1 MNIIRTKIK
10 NKNAITLISLIITI
24 VILIILAGVSINL
37 LLGEDGIIERAK
49 KSKEETLIAQYKEQI
64 EIIKAETVLKNDNE
78 ITLEKLKD
86 AFDDETQK
94 DWINNTEIITD
105 NGIDKIKLTTND
117 GYIFYITEKVTEY
130 KGKGEIENKNIT
142 ADMISFT
149 PSDTNWQ
156 VDNVKDALDYL
167 YNN

>member
-1 MNIIRTKIK
+1 MNIVRTKIK

-49 KSKEETLIAQYKEQI
+49 KSKEETLIEQYKEQI

-130 KGKGEIENKNIT
+130 KGKGKIENKNIT